1 MRNPIITGERLYL
14 RAEEPEDAQIHA
26 RFYAAE
32 TDDFIDDFGRFP
44 QSPLMFDHIIRETY
58 ESQPPTD
65 IGFAAC
71 LKEND
76 EVIGRVGFFHVDYVN
91 RNAESY
97 SVFGPDW
104 RSKGYGTESKF
115 LLLDYAFNQLGL
127 HVVQS
132 YVWGANER
140 SATALLRQG
149 YRSAGRYKWDNTRR
163 GVYLDVLIFDVKRDE
178 FLAARDDW
186 RGRRAAQAGGA

>member
-1 MRNPIITGERLYL
+1 MRNPIIAGERVYL
-14 RAEEPEDAQIHA
+14 RAEEPEDAAVHA

-32 TDDFIDDFGRFP
+32 TDDFTDDFGRYLM
-44 QSPLMFDHIIRETY
+44 SPLTMDHIIRETY
-58 ESQPPTD
+58 KSQPPTD
-65 IGFAAC
+65 IGFASC

-76 EVIGRVGFFHVDYVN
+76 EVIGRVGLFDVDYVN

-104 RSKGYGTESKF
+104 RSKGYGTESKL

-127 HVVQS
+127 HVIQS

-140 SATALLRQG
+140 SAAALLRQG
-149 YRSAGRYKWDNTRR
+149 YQPAGRYKWDNTRR

-178 FLAARDDW
+178 FLAARDGW
-186 RGRRAAQAGGA
+186 RTRRASPAAGD